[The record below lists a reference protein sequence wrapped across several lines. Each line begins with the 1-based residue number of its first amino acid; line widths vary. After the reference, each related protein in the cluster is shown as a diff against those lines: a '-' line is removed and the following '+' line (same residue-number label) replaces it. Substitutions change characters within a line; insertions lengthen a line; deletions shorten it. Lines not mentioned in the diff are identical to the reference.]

1 MCPLPN
7 QRILRHTHRISTNE
21 YVDQVRLALELNGPC
36 EMLCIYND
44 GSFFSNHELPA
55 EARRHIY
62 RLAVASGCQYF
73 MVESLPVFV
82 SRTVLEEAK
91 AELGNVKLV
100 VGMGLQSFD
109 DRIRELCIS
118 SPVTIYDFLSAH
130 RLLRQFRCSIK
141 AYLLLKPPFL
151 TEDESIQDCVRSANR
166 LNEIGIDDITICP
179 LRIGPAT
186 VVAEMYKRN
195 LYAPPALSSVF
206 DVLKSMPTTCTVRVS
221 IFNVHSIDFDA
232 IPPRTCDNCRE
243 PLLKLLYIY
252 NSDPLSVDFGSV
264 GCDRCSM
271 EVRNLDRWLRNLSL
285 EDRISGY
292 MNSIK
297 T

>member
-1 MCPLPN
+1 
-7 QRILRHTHRISTNE
+7 
-21 YVDQVRLALELNGPC
+21 
-36 EMLCIYND
+36 
-44 GSFFSNHELPA
+44 
-55 EARRHIY
+55 
-62 RLAVASGCQYF
+62 
-73 MVESLPVFV
+73 
-82 SRTVLEEAK
+82 
-91 AELGNVKLV
+91 
-100 VGMGLQSFD
+100 
-109 DRIRELCIS
+109 
-118 SPVTIYDFLSAH
+118 
-130 RLLRQFRCSIK
+130 
-141 AYLLLKPPFL
+141 
-151 TEDESIQDCVRSANR
+151 
-166 LNEIGIDDITICP
+166 